1 MKKLL
6 AALFALAFALAL
18 PVSTAWAAPGDLDEI
33 VDYAITVDV
42 NDDATLNMEYHIE
55 WKVLDSTSE
64 GPLTW
69 VQIGIPNNHCRS
81 FVGLSD
87 TVKDISYSTAGGS
100 YARIDLDRAYH
111 AGEVASF
118 DFSFV
123 QDYMYE
129 VGRDNQGEAVYEFI
143 PGWFDGIVVDN
154 LTVKWNADKVQRIAP
169 AAPLDKGYYTWST
182 PLGKGERYKV
192 TVGYPDDAFA
202 FDVNKTIVRGV
213 QREIVEPDPMEDVIY
228 FFIGLAMMAVFVG
241 VIVAFFRGLARGVN
255 ELFEAG
261 SGFVANQRAGKKIT
275 RTKVV
280 YYPSCQGCGA
290 PRAEGKDA
298 CEYCGRSLIKSEE
311 VITEEEIPP
320 EEKALKNR
328 KTDGVYAYS
337 SEPNTFLRVHVTPII
352 VTSHSHGS
360 SHSSSHS
367 RGSGSRG
374 SCACASSCAC
384 ACACG
389 CACACACAGGGRAGC
404 TTKDFYN
411 TDLKLRQLE
420 P

>member
-18 PVSTAWAAPGDLDEI
+18 PVSTAWAEPGDLDEI
-33 VDYAITVDV
+33 VDYTITVDV
-42 NDDATLNMEYHIE
+42 NEDATLNMVYHID

-81 FVGLSD
+81 FVGLTDSI
-87 TVKDISYSTAGGS
+87 KEISYSTAGGS

-143 PGWFDGIVVDN
+143 PGWFDDIEVDN

-169 AAPLDKGYYTWST
+169 AAPLDKGFYTWSK
-182 PLGKGERYKV
+182 PLAKGERIKV

-202 FDVNKTIVRGV
+202 FDVDKTIVRGV
-213 QREIVEPDPMEDVIY
+213 QREVYESSAMEDVIY
-228 FFIGLAMMAVFVG
+228 FFIGLAMMGVFVG
-241 VIVAFFRGLARGVN
+241 AIVAFFRGLARGVN
-255 ELFEAG
+255 ALFEAG
-261 SGFVANQRAGKKIT
+261 SGFVANQRASKKIT

-290 PRAEGKDA
+290 PRAEGKDT

-311 VITEEEIPP
+311 TITEEDIPA
-320 EEKALKNR
+320 EEKALKSRTSN
-328 KTDGVYAYS
+328 GVYAYS
-337 SEPNTFLRVHVTPII
+337 HEPNTFLRVHVTPII
-352 VTSHSHGS
+352 VPSTSH
-360 SHSSSHS
+360 SHS
-367 RGSGSRG
+367 RGSGSSH

-411 TDLKLRQLE
+411 TDLKLRQLK